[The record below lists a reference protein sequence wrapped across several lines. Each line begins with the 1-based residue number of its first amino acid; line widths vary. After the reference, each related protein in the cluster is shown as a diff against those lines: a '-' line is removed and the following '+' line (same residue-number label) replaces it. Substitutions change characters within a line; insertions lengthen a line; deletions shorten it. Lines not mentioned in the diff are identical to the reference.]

1 MQAMPNVAQYF
12 PRHYS
17 DPDATARPSLQ
28 PHGSYRS
35 RSRPPQSGTSFNCG
49 AHGASQVSPPRHWSR
64 RLRAGTTAAA
74 DRGPMS
80 RVLKAASGSLQT
92 GHFSVKGSF
101 EEQFSPP
108 LQNSSEFKGPG
119 DGFYAFPIGC
129 KCGIGAALKI
139 LIFPDP
145 FIMASPVR
153 VERFTIFP
161 NPIPSSQYANPP
173 RRYTVPVI
181 MALLYRNHI
190 SIVVCRVGGMAPR
203 SGGDGAASD
212 TAPRG
217 HPAAF

>member
-1 MQAMPNVAQYF
+1 MWPEI
-12 PRHYS
+12 PRHFS
-17 DPDATARPSLQ
+17 GASVTTQPSLP
-28 PHGSYRS
+28 PHESYRAADGV
-35 RSRPPQSGTSFNCG
+35 PPQRAYFQLWR
-49 AHGASQVSPPRHWSR
+49 AHVSSV
-64 RLRAGTTAAA
+64 TAAPFA
-74 DRGPMS
+74 PPSPCRRRRPGPMS
-80 RVLKAASGSLQT
+80 RPLRVAFDSLQT
-92 GHFSVKGSF
+92 GHFIVKGSF

-119 DGFYAFPIGC
+119 DGFYVFPIGC

-161 NPIPSSQYANPP
+161 NPIPSSQYAKHR
-173 RRYTVPVI
+173 RRYTAPVI

-190 SIVVCRVGGMAPR
+190 SIVVGPTGTMARR
-203 SGGDGAASD
+203 SGGDGDAGD

-217 HPAAF
+217 PPAAF